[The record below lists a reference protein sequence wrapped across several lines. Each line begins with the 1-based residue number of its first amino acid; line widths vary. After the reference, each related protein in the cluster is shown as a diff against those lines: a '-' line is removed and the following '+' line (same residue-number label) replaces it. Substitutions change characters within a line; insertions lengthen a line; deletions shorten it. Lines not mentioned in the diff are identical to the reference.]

1 MADEDF
7 YEAAVRH
14 WIDGAILEEQEEY
27 DNAVCMQGFAAEC
40 ALKKIMEKVR
50 SVKMSGSGE
59 IEKYK
64 KEYSH
69 WGEAI
74 MRDIQMLLLADM
86 ELLTILE
93 PSCALRLSKM
103 ELPPILFR
111 NHPERR
117 YFKDSTYTKADAG
130 SCRNAA
136 GSLIKEM
143 LYMRVDGYL

>member
-74 MRDIQMLLLADM
+74 MRD
-86 ELLTILE
+86 LLTILE

-103 ELPPILFR
+103 ELPPILFQ